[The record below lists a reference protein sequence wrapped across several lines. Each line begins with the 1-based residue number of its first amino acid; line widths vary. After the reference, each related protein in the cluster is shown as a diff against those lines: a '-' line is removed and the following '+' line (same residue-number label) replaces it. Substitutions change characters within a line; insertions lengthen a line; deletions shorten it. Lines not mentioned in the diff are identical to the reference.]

1 MELSGSPAERTTAAT
16 DVLLGLTAAGGIVW
30 LQWFQ
35 PAPSWRIQIWSW
47 SFGLIALAAALG
59 AITHGLVL
67 VQTLRRRLWGALT
80 LALGL
85 AVSLFVV
92 GGVHD
97 LYGMEAARRF
107 LPVMLLTGVG
117 VFLISRLWAGLFIVF
132 IVFEG
137 AALAAAL
144 VAYAQLAAAGAL
156 DGAGLM
162 TAGVLVSMAA
172 AGTQAARRL
181 RLEFIWEFDHNGIFH
196 LLQTAGLML
205 LCQGISEGG

>member
-1 MELSGSPAERTTAAT
+1 MELTDSPAERTTAAT
-16 DVLLGLTAAGGIVW
+16 DVLLGLTAAAGIIW

-67 VQTLRRRLWGALT
+67 APPLRRRLWAALT

-92 GGVHD
+92 GVVHD
-97 LYGMEAARRF
+97 RFGMPAARRF
-107 LPVMLLTGVG
+107 LPLMLLTGGG
-117 VFLISRLWAGLFIVF
+117 VFLISRLWAGSFTGFIV
-132 IVFEG
+132 VAG

-144 VAYAQLAAAGAL
+144 AGYAQLAAAGTLA
-156 DGAGLM
+156 GAGLM
-162 TAGVLVSMAA
+162 AAGVLVSMAA
-172 AGTQAARRL
+172 AGAQAARRL
-181 RLEFIWEFDHNGIFH
+181 RLEFIWLFDHNGIFH
-196 LLQTAGLML
+196 LLQTAGLVL
-205 LCQGISEGG
+205 LCRGISAGG

>member
-1 MELSGSPAERTTAAT
+1 M
-16 DVLLGLTAAGGIVW
+16 
-30 LQWFQ
+30 
-35 PAPSWRIQIWSW
+35 
-47 SFGLIALAAALG
+47 G
-59 AITHGLVL
+59 AVTHGLVL
-67 VQTLRRRLWGALT
+67 APAPRRRLWGALT

-92 GGVHD
+92 GVVHD
-97 LYGMEAARRF
+97 LYGMPSARRF

-117 VFLISRLWAGLFIVF
+117 VFLISRLWAGLFTVF

-137 AALAAAL
+137 AALAVAL
-144 VAYAQLAAAGAL
+144 AAYAKLAAAGTL

-162 TAGVLVSMAA
+162 AAGVLVSMAA
-172 AGTQAARRL
+172 AGAQAARRL
-181 RLEFIWEFDHNGIFH
+181 RLELIWEFDHNGIFH